1 MTYLQSVGSFLDT
14 KTAMIYPAFEND
26 TPDLDNGVSLT
37 EDIIPGEWL
46 ENLDEND
53 RKIVEK
59 FLS

>member
-14 KTAMIYPAFEND
+14 KTAIIYPAFEND

-37 EDIIPGEWL
+37 EDIIPGEWF

>member
-1 MTYLQSVGSFLDT
+1 MIYLQSVGSFLD
-14 KTAMIYPAFEND
+14 KETAMIYPAFEND

-59 FLS
+59 LL